1 MAAVFPAISSRAAGS
16 LSRQA
21 AKQALLSLVREE
33 DRKRPYSDQDLSRL
47 LADRGILLAR
57 RTVTKY
63 RLELGLGSSAARKK

>member
-1 MAAVFPAISSRAAGS
+1 M
-16 LSRQA
+16 
-21 AKQALLSLVREE
+21 KQALLSLVREE

>member
-1 MAAVFPAISSRAAGS
+1 YFFS
-16 LSRQA
+16 LPVSGGVSRQA

-33 DRKRPYSDQDLSRL
+33 DGQRPYSDQDLSRL

-63 RLELGLGSSAARKK
+63 RLELGLGSSAARRK